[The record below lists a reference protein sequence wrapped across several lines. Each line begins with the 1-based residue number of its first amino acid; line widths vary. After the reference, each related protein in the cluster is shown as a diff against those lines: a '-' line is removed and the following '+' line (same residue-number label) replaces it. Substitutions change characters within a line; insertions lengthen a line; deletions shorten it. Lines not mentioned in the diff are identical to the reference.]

1 MKKIYSILL
10 FVVALFTIQQTA
22 KAANPPYTEKNNI
35 AYSKTV
41 TGPEEGIYTIHL
53 DTFVTGE
60 QTVVETSIPADIIL
74 VLDVSGS
81 MNTNMTIEKYTE
93 LDQDTYTY
101 NSYGNRTLYYRHTD
115 GNYYQVSRGGWNGN
129 RYLSYRVGGYFNG
142 TTYYLVGTG
151 TQTNQPYGYN
161 NNAPI
166 WTGVLYTRTSET
178 KTRLQALKDA
188 VGDFVDEVQKNN
200 DYMADKV
207 TPRETKLGN
216 QIAIVK
222 YAMNSYY
229 GTNGMTDQEKE
240 ESLAEGNHRDGNNYN
255 YTEVVKQFK
264 NLNDAGSAQELKTAV
279 NAFQQGGATAAD
291 YGMRKAELLL
301 NDLITKNPNR
311 ESNKTV
317 VLFTDGD
324 PTYGSSFQDAVADN
338 TIAKANSIKHIKAYT
353 DEDGNIVNTTVF
365 TIGVFT
371 SPSSNTTTY
380 MNNTSSNYPDATSMT
395 SAGTGSDQGYF
406 QNAANGDLSSIF
418 RNIAAASGGSGA
430 TTVTAAAA
438 TTVDVV
444 SQSFQMPEGATGDI
458 HVYFAVCDGKDANG
472 YLTFDEENKIEN
484 PPAPEEGEE
493 DNGHVTITVNEET
506 QTITASGFD
515 YSANWCGPDGLSTT
529 GYHGMK
535 LMIEIPIEMSDD
547 AVGGTGVGT
556 NGPGS
561 GIYIDGKPLIEFE
574 TPHINLPT
582 NLHIK
587 KDGIANGE
595 CATFEIFRKK
605 LTPATSAWETTPYKT
620 VIVIGGNNDNTVKLM
635 GLDPTYLYKIVE
647 KTSWSWSYDFD
658 KITDSEG
665 NSISSEKEVTSD
677 QLIVN
682 PFIFVNKKPT
692 DSRVNIRHAESAV
705 YNDFRTP
712 GHVEGIDS
720 GSKKKL
726 DPEPEPTTPPTTPT
740 EE

>member
-1 MKKIYSILL
+1 MKKIYSIIL
-10 FVVALFTIQQTA
+10 FVVALFAIQQTV
-22 KAANPPYTEKNNI
+22 KAADPPYTEKNNI

-74 VLDVSGS
+74 VLDMSGS
-81 MNTNMTIEKYTE
+81 MAETIS
-93 LDQDTYTY
+93 TY
-101 NSYGNRTLYYRHTD
+101 SYSARASQSYSPNNARDNEYYYLHTD
-115 GNYYQVSRGGWNGN
+115 GQYYRVSRGGGNGN
-129 RYLSYRVGGYFNG
+129 RNIYFTVGGY
-142 TTYYLVGTG
+142 TYYLVGTG
-151 TQTNQPYGYN
+151 VSGTAPRGYGGNTN
-161 NNAPI
+161 I
-166 WTGVLYTRTSET
+166 WSGVLYTRTTVTSKT
-178 KTRLQALKDA
+178 KLKALQDA
-188 VGDFVDEVQKNN
+188 VGEFIDEVQKNN

-207 TPRETKLGN
+207 TPRENKLGN

-222 YAMNSYY
+222 YAMNNYY
-229 GTNGMTDQEKE
+229 GSETSIEEGDHSYWYSASVTN
-240 ESLAEGNHRDGNNYN
+240 AN

-264 NLNDAGSAQELKTAV
+264 NLNNSDSAQELK
-279 NAFQQGGATAAD
+279 NAINGLHAAGATAAD

-301 NDLITKNPNR
+301 NDLIANDPDR

-324 PTYGSSFQDAVADN
+324 PTYGSNFQDAVANN
-338 TIAKANSIKHIKAYT
+338 TIEKAYTIKHIKAYT
-353 DEDGNIVNTTVF
+353 DEDGNDVNTTVF
-365 TIGVFT
+365 TIGVFDN
-371 SPSSNTTTY
+371 PSQNTNTY
-380 MNNTSSNYPDATSMT
+380 MNNTSSNYPDAESMT
-395 SAGTGSDQGYF
+395 SAGTGSDKGYF
-406 QNAANGDLSSIF
+406 QNAGDGNLSDIF
-418 RNIAAASGGSGA
+418 RSIAAASGGSGA

-658 KITDSEG
+658 KVTDSEG
-665 NSISSEKEVTSD
+665 DDISSTNEVTSD

>member
-1 MKKIYSILL
+1 MKKIYSIFL
-10 FVVALFTIQQTA
+10 FVIALFAIQQTA
-22 KAANPPYTEKNNI
+22 KAVDPPYKEKNNI

-41 TGPEEGIYTIHL
+41 TGPENGIYTIHL

-60 QTVVETSIPADIIL
+60 QTVVETNIPADIIL

-93 LDQDTYTY
+93 LDSDTYTY

-115 GNYYQVSRGGWNGN
+115 GNYYQVSRGGWSGN
-129 RYLSYRVGGYFNG
+129 RYLSYSVGDYFNR

-166 WTGVLYTRTSET
+166 WTGILYTQTRET

-240 ESLAEGNHRDGNNYN
+240 ESLVEGNHRDEDNYN
-255 YTEVVKQFK
+255 YTEVVKQFM
-264 NLNDAGSAQELKTAV
+264 NLNDEGSAQELKTAV
-279 NAFQQGGATAAD
+279 NALQQGGATAAD

-324 PTYGSSFQDAVADN
+324 PTYSNSFSRTVANN
-338 TIAKANSIKHIKAYT
+338 TIEKANTIKHIKAYT
-353 DEDGNIVNTTVF
+353 DDDGKTVNTTVF

-371 SPSSNTTTY
+371 SPSANTTTY
-380 MNNTSSNYPDATSMT
+380 MNNTSSNYPDATDMNN
-395 SAGTGSDQGYF
+395 AGTGSDQGYF

-418 RNIAAASGGSGA
+418 RSIAAASGGSGA

-515 YSANWCGPDGLSTT
+515 YSANWCGPDELSTT

-535 LMIEIPIEMSDD
+535 LMIEIPIEMADD

-561 GIYIDGKPLIEFE
+561 GIFIDGKPIIEFE
-574 TPHINLPT
+574 APHINLPT

-587 KDGIANGE
+587 KDGIAYGE
-595 CATFEIFRKK
+595 CASFDIYRKK
-605 LTPATSAWETTPYKT
+605 LDDAAFGDTPYKT
-620 VIVIGGNNDNTVKLM
+620 VIVIGGLNDNTVKLM

-647 KTSWSWSYDFD
+647 KTNWSWSYDFD
-658 KITDSEG
+658 HIEDADG
-665 NSISSEKEVTSD
+665 NVISQENGVTSAD
-677 QLIVN
+677 LITN
-682 PFIFVNKKPT
+682 PFIFVNKSNNKNA
-692 DSRVNIRHAESAV
+692 SIRHAESAV
-705 YNDFRTP
+705 SNDFRET
-712 GHVEGIDS
+712 GTQKGVS
-720 GSKKKL
+720 SKN
-726 DPEPEPTTPPTTPT
+726 PPQSTSQ
-740 EE
+740 ESK